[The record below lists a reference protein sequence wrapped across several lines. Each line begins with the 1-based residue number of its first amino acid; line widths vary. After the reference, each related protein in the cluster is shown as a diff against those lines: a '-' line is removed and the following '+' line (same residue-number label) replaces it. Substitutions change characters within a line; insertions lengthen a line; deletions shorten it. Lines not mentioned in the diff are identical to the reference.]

1 MNSISL
7 QEIEL
12 LYLFQDTATTRFKI
26 TEMHLICTIN
36 LQNFSRMLTLTSF
49 TTLKLFLRLLS
60 TKTQVELLEE
70 LKTRNMLKKSCNY
83 KQLFNTNSRIFN
95 TLELQCN
102 NCQMIPQKP
111 WFLKAAV
118 SSRKKSLMKQ
128 KINSQ
133 KQLTSLD
140 IPVISHTTF
149 LFVTTR

>member
-12 LYLFQDTATTRFKI
+12 LYLYQDTATTRFKI

-60 TKTQVELLEE
+60 TKTQVELSEE
-70 LKTRNMLKKSCNY
+70 LKTRNMLKKSNY

-118 SSRKKSLMKQ
+118 SSRKKSIMKQ
-128 KINSQ
+128 KTNSQ

-140 IPVISHTTF
+140 IPVISPTTF